1 MTNMTAVADQPAAD
15 AAIAR
20 PSLAAFL
27 VAWVLFWVL
36 LMTVGLQ
43 DYLRSGRS
51 ALWQPLLWEGTSCLV
66 ASAIVWLQWRRLYSL
81 DGLLAQ
87 PRRWFTASLVWLPLA
102 APGFVGAVYALR
114 HAVYAA
120 LGQSYRHEAWGAVFF
135 YETLKFS
142 LFYLLFVA
150 VLFGLRAH
158 AALAAQ
164 SVRAERLQALTQQA
178 QLLQLTQQIEPHFLF
193 NALNTIASAVHDR
206 PDLADTLLL
215 RLASLMRAASDLTR
229 RPEVAL
235 AEELQLLEAY
245 TAIMSERFAPRVTVR
260 FDIDP
265 ASTRCPVPTLL
276 LQPLVENAFRHGVEQ
291 HAGAGTVS
299 VRSRC
304 AAGVLRLEVED
315 DLGCLPQPLVWG
327 VGLKNL
333 RQRLVLRHGPHASLA
348 LQPRAGGGVLARI
361 ELPCVC

>member
-1 MTNMTAVADQPAAD
+1 M
-15 AAIAR
+15 
-20 PSLAAFL
+20 
-27 VAWVLFWVL
+27 
-36 LMTVGLQ
+36 
-43 DYLRSGRS
+43 
-51 ALWQPLLWEGTSCLV
+51 
-66 ASAIVWLQWRRLYSL
+66 
-81 DGLLAQ
+81 
-87 PRRWFTASLVWLPLA
+87 
-102 APGFVGAVYALR
+102 
-114 HAVYAA
+114 
-120 LGQSYRHEAWGAVFF
+120 
-135 YETLKFS
+135 
-142 LFYLLFVA
+142 
-150 VLFGLRAH
+150 
-158 AALAAQ
+158 
-164 SVRAERLQALTQQA
+164 
-178 QLLQLTQQIEPHFLF
+178 
-193 NALNTIASAVHDR
+193 
-206 PDLADTLLL
+206 
-215 RLASLMRAASDLTR
+215 
-229 RPEVAL
+229 
-235 AEELQLLEAY
+235 
-245 TAIMSERFAPRVTVR
+245 R